1 MAAKSHELDIIQ
13 PNKGLEIKFGAILT
27 SYFWSYRKAILIFFL
42 IYLLKLK
49 KDIKAVKRAEK
60 VKFDRKTPYE
70 KQVEHYI
77 KIISLI
83 LVMYNAKEVK
93 EALTGAMKASLLN
106 IQESLQDALREP
118 IYDYLRKQ
126 AYMITAAFA
135 SAAIAAGISSDYV
148 MTRLFSGTA
157 PELPPEP
164 GLPTKPPA
172 IDPRDPLK
180 QPDNFNVPKVPDPPV
195 TPPPVPVP
203 PGTPIPPGGMP
214 PGGQPTPPPAVPPSV
229 PTPPAVPPVPPVTPP
244 VVPPPVPPSG
254 QGPTPPTPPGQPPL
268 PPGTPVPPGTT
279 PPGPTPPAPPPSPPG
294 VPVPPVLPG
303 KGKGMWLSPEA
314 ERELQKICTL
324 ATIHAARLAY
334 PLIRDIIPNVVDW
347 VRNGYNPDLIMD
359 AILNNPNIPA
369 SKAQGVL
376 LQITLMVNNAV
387 QRINM
392 LSLGFREATWIHV
405 PGEFTSRETHI
416 KFDRRRFD
424 LQVGLFD
431 TDVSK
436 NVFPGELWWCRCCMK
451 GIIPPGLI

>member
-172 IDPRDPLK
+172 INPRDQLK
-180 QPDNFNVPKVPDPPV
+180 KPDNFNVPKVPDPPV

-244 VVPPPVPPSG
+244 VVPPSG

-294 VPVPPVLPG
+294 GPVPPVLPG

>member
-135 SAAIAAGISSDYV
+135 GAAIAAGISSDYV

-172 IDPRDPLK
+172 INPRDQLK
-180 QPDNFNVPKVPDPPV
+180 KPDNFNVPKVPDPPV
-195 TPPPVPVP
+195 TPPQTPVP
-203 PGTPIPPGGMP
+203 PGIPIPPGGQP

-244 VVPPPVPPSG
+244 VVPPSG

-279 PPGPTPPAPPPSPPG
+279 PPGPTPPAPPPSPPSG
-294 VPVPPVLPG
+294 PVPPVLPG

>member
-106 IQESLQDALREP
+106 IQESLQNALREP

-172 IDPRDPLK
+172 INPRDQLK
-180 QPDNFNVPKVPDPPV
+180 KPDNFNVPKVPDPPV
-195 TPPPVPVP
+195 TPPQTPVP
-203 PGTPIPPGGMP
+203 PGTPIPPGGQP
-214 PGGQPTPPPAVPPSV
+214 PGGQPPPPAPVPPSG
-229 PTPPAVPPVPPVTPP
+229 PTPPVVPPVPPVTPP
-244 VVPPPVPPSG
+244 VVPPPVPPA
-254 QGPTPPTPPGQPPL
+254 PPVPPSGQPPV
-268 PPGTPVPPGTT
+268 PPGTPV

-294 VPVPPVLPG
+294 GPVPPVLPG

-314 ERELQKICTL
+314 ERELQRICTL

>member
-172 IDPRDPLK
+172 INPRDQLK
-180 QPDNFNVPKVPDPPV
+180 KPDNFNVPKVPDPPV
-195 TPPPVPVP
+195 TPPQTPVP
-203 PGTPIPPGGMP
+203 PGIPIPPGGQP
-214 PGGQPTPPPAVPPSV
+214 PGGQPTPPVPVPPSG
-229 PTPPAVPPVPPVTPP
+229 PTPPVVPPVPPVTPP
-244 VVPPPVPPSG
+244 VVPPPVPPV
-254 QGPTPPTPPGQPPL
+254 PPSGQPPV
-268 PPGTPVPPGTT
+268 PPGTPVPPGPT
-279 PPGPTPPAPPPSPPG
+279 PPGPTPPGPPPSPPG
-294 VPVPPVLPG
+294 GPVPPVLPG

-314 ERELQKICTL
+314 ERELQRICTL

>member
-1 MAAKSHELDIIQ
+1 MATKPHELDIIR

-49 KDIKAVKRAEK
+49 KDIKAVRKAEK
-60 VKFDRKTPYE
+60 VRFDRKTPYE

-135 SAAIAAGISSDYV
+135 SVAIAAGISSDYV

-195 TPPPVPVP
+195 APPPVPVP
-203 PGTPIPPGGMP
+203 PGTPIPPGG
-214 PGGQPTPPPAVPPSV
+214 QPTPPPVVPPSV
-229 PTPPAVPPVPPVTPP
+229 P
-244 VVPPPVPPSG
+244 
-254 QGPTPPTPPGQPPL
+254 
-268 PPGTPVPPGTT
+268 T

-294 VPVPPVLPG
+294 GPVPPVLPG

-314 ERELQKICTL
+314 ERELQRICTL

-424 LQVGLFD
+424 LQIGLFD

>member
-172 IDPRDPLK
+172 INPRDQLK
-180 QPDNFNVPKVPDPPV
+180 KPDNFNVPKVPDPPV
-195 TPPPVPVP
+195 TPPQTPVP
-203 PGTPIPPGGMP
+203 PGTPIPPGGQP
-214 PGGQPTPPPAVPPSV
+214 PGGQPPPPAPVPPSG
-229 PTPPAVPPVPPVTPP
+229 PTPPVVPPVPPVTPP
-244 VVPPPVPPSG
+244 VVPPPVPPA
-254 QGPTPPTPPGQPPL
+254 PPVPPSGQPPV
-268 PPGTPVPPGTT
+268 PPGTPV

-294 VPVPPVLPG
+294 GPVPPVLPG

-314 ERELQKICTL
+314 ERELQRICTL

-334 PLIRDIIPNVVDW
+334 PLMRDIIPNVVDW

>member
-172 IDPRDPLK
+172 INPRDQLK
-180 QPDNFNVPKVPDPPV
+180 KPDNFNVPKVPDPPV
-195 TPPPVPVP
+195 TPPQTPVP
-203 PGTPIPPGGMP
+203 PGTPIPPGGQP
-214 PGGQPTPPPAVPPSV
+214 PGGQPTPPAPVPPSG
-229 PTPPAVPPVPPVTPP
+229 PTPPVVPPVPPVTPP
-244 VVPPPVPPSG
+244 VVPPPVPPV
-254 QGPTPPTPPGQPPL
+254 PPVPPSGQPPVP
-268 PPGTPVPPGTT
+268 PPGTPV

-294 VPVPPVLPG
+294 GPVPPVLPG

-314 ERELQKICTL
+314 ERELQRICTL

-451 GIIPPGLI
+451 GIIPTGLI

>member
-49 KDIKAVKRAEK
+49 KDIKAVKKAEK
-60 VKFDRKTPYE
+60 VRFDRKTPYE

-93 EALTGAMKASLLN
+93 EALIGAMKASLLN

-157 PELPPEP
+157 PELPPES

-172 IDPRDPLK
+172 IDPRDQLK
-180 QPDNFNVPKVPDPPV
+180 KPDNFNVPKVPDPPV
-195 TPPPVPVP
+195 TPPQTPVP
-203 PGTPIPPGGMP
+203 PGTPIPPGGQP
-214 PGGQPTPPPAVPPSV
+214 PGGQPTPPAPVPPSG
-229 PTPPAVPPVPPVTPP
+229 PTPPVVPPVPPVTPP
-244 VVPPPVPPSG
+244 VVPPPVPP
-254 QGPTPPTPPGQPPL
+254 TPPVPPSGQPPV
-268 PPGTPVPPGTT
+268 PPGTPV

-294 VPVPPVLPG
+294 GPVPPVLPG

-314 ERELQKICTL
+314 ERELQRICTL

>member
-1 MAAKSHELDIIQ
+1 M
-13 PNKGLEIKFGAILT
+13 
-27 SYFWSYRKAILIFFL
+27 
-42 IYLLKLK
+42 
-49 KDIKAVKRAEK
+49 
-60 VKFDRKTPYE
+60 
-70 KQVEHYI
+70 
-77 KIISLI
+77 
-83 LVMYNAKEVK
+83 
-93 EALTGAMKASLLN
+93 
-106 IQESLQDALREP
+106 
-118 IYDYLRKQ
+118 
-126 AYMITAAFA
+126 
-135 SAAIAAGISSDYV
+135 
-148 MTRLFSGTA
+148 
-157 PELPPEP
+157 
-164 GLPTKPPA
+164 
-172 IDPRDPLK
+172 K

-254 QGPTPPTPPGQPPL
+254 QGSTPPSPPGQPPL

-279 PPGPTPPAPPPSPPG
+279 PPGPIPPAPPPSPPSG
-294 VPVPPVLPG
+294 PVPPVLPG

-314 ERELQKICTL
+314 ERELQRICTL

>member
-60 VKFDRKTPYE
+60 VKFDHKTPYE

-106 IQESLQDALREP
+106 IQESLQDVLREP

-172 IDPRDPLK
+172 INPRDRLK
-180 QPDNFNVPKVPDPPV
+180 KPDNFNVPKVPNPPV
-195 TPPPVPVP
+195 TPPPTPVP
-203 PGTPIPPGGMP
+203 PGTPIPPGGQP
-214 PGGQPTPPPAVPPSV
+214 PGGQPTPPAPVPPSG
-229 PTPPAVPPVPPVTPP
+229 PTPPVVPPVPPVTPP
-244 VVPPPVPPSG
+244 VVPPPVPPV
-254 QGPTPPTPPGQPPL
+254 PPVPPSGQPPVP
-268 PPGTPVPPGTT
+268 PPGTPVPPG
-279 PPGPTPPAPPPSPPG
+279 PTPPTPPPSPPG
-294 VPVPPVLPG
+294 GPVPPVLPG

-451 GIIPPGLI
+451 GIIPTGLI

>member
-1 MAAKSHELDIIQ
+1 MAAKPHELDIIQ

-172 IDPRDPLK
+172 INPRDQLK
-180 QPDNFNVPKVPDPPV
+180 KPDNFNVPKVPDPPV
-195 TPPPVPVP
+195 TPPQTPVP
-203 PGTPIPPGGMP
+203 PGTPIPPGGQP
-214 PGGQPTPPPAVPPSV
+214 PGGR
-229 PTPPAVPPVPPVTPP
+229 PTPPAPVPPSGPTPPVVPPVPPVTPP
-244 VVPPPVPPSG
+244 VVPPPVPPVPSV
-254 QGPTPPTPPGQPPL
+254 PPSGQPPV
-268 PPGTPVPPGTT
+268 PPGTPVPPGPT
-279 PPGPTPPAPPPSPPG
+279 PPGPIPPAPPPSPPG
-294 VPVPPVLPG
+294 GPVPPVLPG

-314 ERELQKICTL
+314 ERELQRICTL